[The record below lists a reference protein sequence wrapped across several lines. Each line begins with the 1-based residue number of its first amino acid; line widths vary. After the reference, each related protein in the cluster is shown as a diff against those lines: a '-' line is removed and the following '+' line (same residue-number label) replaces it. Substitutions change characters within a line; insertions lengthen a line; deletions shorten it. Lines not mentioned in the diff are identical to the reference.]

1 MSDQR
6 LNTLLVRTAQFHQA
20 AHAHIGNLAPAEG
33 TRYLVAFQA
42 GLLSLE
48 HATGAFVLIGQGF
61 FPSAYTLMRPQYEC
75 LVRGIWLLHAA
86 SDTWVEK
93 LAEPLT
99 LESAKRANEG
109 PMLAE
114 MLKQLE
120 SSPSSPGPIVE
131 QLKQYRD
138 ATWKAMNSYAHGGL
152 HPLARTLTGY
162 PAQLTCDVVRNSNA
176 IISLATQLSSILS
189 GDPLNMQPVRRFHIE
204 FADCLPILNNG

>member
-1 MSDQR
+1 MIDGR
-6 LNTLLVRTAQFHQA
+6 LNQLLERTAQFHEA
-20 AHAHIGNLAPAEG
+20 VHEHIGNFLPFEG
-33 TRYLVAFQA
+33 IRYLVAFQA
-42 GLLSLE
+42 GLLSLD
-48 HATGAFVLIGQGF
+48 HATGALVLIGHGL

-75 LVRGIWLLHAA
+75 LVRGIWLLYAA

-114 MLKQLE
+114 MLKQLDG
-120 SSPSSPGPIVE
+120 SSRSPGPIVE

-162 PAQLTCDVVRNSNA
+162 PAQLTYDALRNSNA
-176 IISLATQLSSILS
+176 VVALTTQLASILS
-189 GDPLNMQPVRRFHIE
+189 GELRHMEPVRRFHIE
-204 FADCLPILNNG
+204 FADCLPILSNG